1 MVSEL
6 SDEHRCISNDI
17 VEIYDILGIEAT
29 RALLI
34 DEVTGVVKHEGEYI
48 NSRHIEVLCD
58 VMTSRGMLISI
69 NRQGINHGDVGPLA
83 RSSFENTTD
92 QLIKAAIF
100 SEKDTLKGVS
110 SNIMLGQT
118 IRSGTGLSNL
128 LLDEDELL
136 KLLANKQVEDEEFHL
151 LNEHTIGDY
160 MEGEETREDGC
171 DLDDFKFSFE

>member
-6 SDEHRCISNDI
+6 SDERRCLSNDI
-17 VEIYDILGIEAT
+17 IEIYGLLGIEAT
-29 RALLI
+29 RAVLI
-34 DEVTGVVKHEGEYI
+34 DEITGVVKHEGEYI

-58 VMTSRGMLISI
+58 VMTSRGILISI

-118 IRSGTGLSNL
+118 IRSGTGLSNI
-128 LLDEDELL
+128 LLDESELL
-136 KLLANKQVEDEEFHL
+136 HLLSEKQIEEDEFHVI
-151 LNEHTIGDY
+151 NEHNIGDY
-160 MEGEETREDGC
+160 MKGEDLAEDGC